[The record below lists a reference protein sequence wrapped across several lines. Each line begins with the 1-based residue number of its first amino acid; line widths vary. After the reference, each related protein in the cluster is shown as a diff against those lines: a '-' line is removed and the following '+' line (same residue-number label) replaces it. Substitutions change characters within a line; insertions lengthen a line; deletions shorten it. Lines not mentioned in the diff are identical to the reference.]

1 MTIAKWCV
9 LAACMLPVLTVG
21 MAKAS
26 TARLSRK
33 NGGYDNNNPRE
44 WASKLTGWQQRANA
58 AQVNGFEALPL
69 FVASVVL
76 AQLAQADQHSIDML
90 ALSFVGIRVLYVVAY
105 LMNQGTLRTLIWT
118 AGLATNIGLLTLAA

>member
-44 WASKLTGWQQRANA
+44 WAGKLTGWQQRANA

-76 AQLAQADQHSIDML
+76 AQMAQADQHSIDML
-90 ALSFVGIRVLYVVAY
+90 ALSFVGIRLVYVAVY
-105 LMNQGTLRTLIWT
+105 LLNQGTLRTLVWV